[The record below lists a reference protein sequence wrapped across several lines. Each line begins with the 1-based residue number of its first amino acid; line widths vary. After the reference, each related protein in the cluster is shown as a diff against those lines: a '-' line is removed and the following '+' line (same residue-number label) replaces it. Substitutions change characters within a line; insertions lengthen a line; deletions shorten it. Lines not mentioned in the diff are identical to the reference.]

1 MGVQRDEDFIT
12 EFVFV
17 PLYNRLQTFRDL
29 IAGKFSKKVGLCE
42 KITFTGSDNKH
53 NSELGCPDAASCEEK
68 DIKKERFYVEVKTKT
83 GTPLTDFEK
92 ESGARHIKVH
102 GFWKREIKC
111 STTEKRGNRSAKR
124 LLWRDRSRTSI
135 AWWNKINER
144 K

>member
-17 PLYNRLQTFRDL
+17 PLYNRSQTFRDL
-29 IAGKFSKKVGLCE
+29 IAGKFSKKVELCE
-42 KITFTGSDNKH
+42 EITFTGSDNKR
-53 NSELGCPDAASCEEK
+53 NSEFGCPDAASCVEK
-68 DIKKERFYVEVKTKT
+68 DIKKERFYVEVKTRT

-102 GFWKREIKC
+102 GSWKREIKC

-124 LLWRDRSRTSI
+124 LLWWHSPRTSI
-135 AWWNKINER
+135 AWWN
-144 K
+144 